1 MARPSKYTP
10 EMEKKIVEALTA
22 GVSRKTAAEYAG
34 IDEKTVINWMKR
46 YSSFSSAVIA
56 AETKVEVSATISLR
70 QAWAGGDWRAA
81 LAWLERRRHEDWGR
95 KDRLEIIQSVRELAR
110 ANGRDEEA
118 AVAEAEAILKEIR
131 GAGRR

>member
-70 QAWAGGDWRAA
+70 QAWASGDWRAA

-110 ANGRDEEA
+110 ANGKDEEA

>member
-10 EMEKKIVEALTA
+10 AVVARVIEALTA
-22 GVSRKTAAEYAG
+22 GTSRKGAAEYAG
-34 IDEKTVINWMKR
+34 IDQGTLENWMHR
-46 YSSFSSAVIA
+46 YSDFSGAVKQ
-56 AETKVEVSATISLR
+56 AESQVEVRASLAIR
-70 QAWAGGDWRAA
+70 QAFTAGDWRAA

-110 ANGRDEEA
+110 ANGKDEDA